1 MTGNT
6 MLYVKAH
13 SVKMKYTLL
22 FLLLV
27 TVVAFS
33 YEQEEPKNPP
43 DAEFYKNLQPLKR
56 FVRQM
61 PPPPEMPP
69 PPQMPKFEHSVSDS
83 YFENRQKREAKGVGG
98 ALPTRKG

>member
-1 MTGNT
+1 M
-6 MLYVKAH
+6 H
-13 SVKMKYTLL
+13 
-22 FLLLV
+22 F
-27 TVVAFS
+27 
-33 YEQEEPKNPP
+33 Q
-43 DAEFYKNLQPLKR
+43 